1 MGVPLTCPPTS
12 LSVLF
17 PTHHLQKKK
26 KNLQVILTFS
36 HFLST
41 HFSLLSPLPPSRRWW
56 AAHSL
61 SYRGWWGNLQTSGTV
76 NQGDDGC
83 SLDTSFLSAGMG
95 RRPSSELA
103 GGPPRSRPLDR
114 KKKKEKKEEDEK
126 RDDDCI
132 VLVLEKFNSTKPI

>member
-1 MGVPLTCPPTS
+1 MEEACNG
-12 LSVLF
+12 
-17 PTHHLQKKK
+17 
-26 KNLQVILTFS
+26 
-36 HFLST
+36 
-41 HFSLLSPLPPSRRWW
+41 
-56 AAHSL
+56 
-61 SYRGWWGNLQTSGTV
+61 LQTRAV